1 MSPGPPR
8 TREQR
13 GVGCDR
19 LGALASPCPRFPC
32 GDTGRVMSQEN
43 VEIVRCWFAAI
54 AEGELASELW
64 DADLIVD
71 NIPEFPVTGPYRGY
85 EGLQRWWDDLA
96 EVVEGARV
104 QLDEATRLDDE
115 RVLTIQR
122 LVGDMAYTRIPVDEP
137 WAAIWIVRRG
147 KLCRVSGYATR
158 KHALEAAG
166 LSA

>member
-1 MSPGPPR
+1 
-8 TREQR
+8 
-13 GVGCDR
+13 
-19 LGALASPCPRFPC
+19 
-32 GDTGRVMSQEN
+32 MSQEN
-43 VEIVRCWFAAI
+43 VEIVRRWFAAI
-54 AEGELASELW
+54 AEGELASDLW

-122 LVGDMAYTRIPVDEP
+122 LIGDMAYTRIPVDAP
-137 WAAIWIVRRG
+137 WAAI
-147 KLCRVSGYATR
+147 
-158 KHALEAAG
+158 
-166 LSA
+166 